1 MRRAPAWLIVC
12 MSFVLLVSGAYA
24 QRAAPGPQAFYGPHL
39 SVQPGTAEAPEGRAP
54 PPAASEATRQVYAWN
69 AIALQAN
76 ALDHTPV
83 APGELRVF
91 GEQVGPP
98 RSARALA
105 IVHLAMF
112 DALNAIAGRYPSYSG
127 LPRAAQRTSAA
138 AAVARA
144 AHDALAALYPSQAP
158 RFDAALQQQLARL
171 PDGAARASGTDLG
184 RRAASA
190 ILAMRADDGSQY
202 PDPVVGVDFF
212 PSDAPGKWR
221 PDPVSQSPIA
231 LGAYW
236 DEVPPFVVRSSAD
249 FRSPPPPALTSDAYT
264 AAFNEVKALGGDG
277 VTTPTRRTR
286 EQTIAGIYW
295 AYDGTPRL
303 GTPPRLYN
311 QIALEIAA
319 SRTTDALELA
329 RLLAL
334 VNVALVDTC
343 AALWDTKYHY
353 QFWRPV
359 SAVREAD
366 EGTGPTGRGDGNP
379 DTRGDPGWTPLGAPA
394 SNLRGPN
401 FTPPFPAYQ
410 SGHAGMGSALFQV
423 LRRFYAT
430 DAIAFTFV
438 SDEFNGVTR
447 DNRGR
452 VRPRLPRSFDSLSEA
467 EAENARSRIYLGVHW
482 SFDAS
487 EGMRVGRRVADYVF
501 RRGLQ
506 PPGGAAVNGE

>member
-1 MRRAPAWLIVC
+1 MC
-12 MSFVLLVSGAYA
+12 MSFVLLVPAAYA
-24 QRAAPGPQAFYGPHL
+24 QRSAPTPQAVYGPHL
-39 SVQPGTAEAPEGRAP
+39 QLQPGTTATPEGHAGP
-54 PPAASEATRQVYAWN
+54 PTASEATRQVYAWN
-69 AIALQAN
+69 ALALEAN

-91 GEQVGPP
+91 GEQLGPP

-112 DALNAIAGRYPSYSG
+112 DALNAVVGRYPSYSG
-127 LPRAAQRTSAA
+127 LPRAAPRTSSA

-144 AHDALAALYPSQAP
+144 AHDALVALYPSQAT
-158 RFDAALQQQLARL
+158 RLDAALARHL
-171 PDGAARASGTDLG
+171 DRIPDGAAKANGSDLG

-190 ILAMRADDGSQY
+190 ILAMRANDESDY
-202 PDPVVGVDFF
+202 PDPIVGVDFF

-221 PDPVSQSPIA
+221 PDPVSQVPVA

-236 DEVPPFVVRSSAD
+236 DEVRPFVVRSVAD
-249 FRSPPPPALTSDAYT
+249 FRSPPPPRLTSDAYT

-277 VTTPTRRTR
+277 ITTPTIRTPG
-286 EQTIAGIYW
+286 QTVAGIYW

-311 QIALEIAA
+311 QVALQIAA
-319 SRTTDALELA
+319 ARTTDALELA

-343 AALWDTKYHY
+343 AALWDTKYHF

-359 SAVREAD
+359 TAIREAD

-379 DTRGDPGWTPLGAPA
+379 DTRGDPRWTPLGAPA

-410 SGHAGMGSALFQV
+410 SGHSGMGSALFQV
-423 LRRFYAT
+423 LRRFYGT

-438 SDEFNGVTR
+438 SDEFNGITR
-447 DNRGR
+447 DNRGH
-452 VRPRLPRSFDSLSEA
+452 VRPRLPRSFDSLSAA
-467 EAENARSRIYLGVHW
+467 EDENGLSRIYLGVHW
-482 SFDAS
+482 RFDVTEAT
-487 EGMRVGRRVADYVF
+487 RVGRGVADYVF
-501 RRGLQ
+501 ARGLL
-506 PPGGAAVNGE
+506 PSGGAAQEKQ

>member
-1 MRRAPAWLIVC
+1 MRRISVWLAVF
-12 MSFVLLVSGAYA
+12 MSFVLLAPGAYA
-24 QRAAPGPQAFYGPHL
+24 QPGAPTPQAVFGPNL
-39 SVQPGTAEAPEGRAP
+39 TARSGTAEAPEGHTP
-54 PPAASEATRQVYAWN
+54 PPTAGEATRQVFAWN

-76 ALDHTPV
+76 ALDHTPPG
-83 APGELRVF
+83 PGELRVF
-91 GEQVGPP
+91 GEQFGPP

-112 DALNAIAGRYPSYSG
+112 DALNAVVGRYPSYSG
-127 LPRAAQRTSAA
+127 LPRAAPRTSAA

-158 RFDAALQQQLARL
+158 RLNAALERQLARIA
-171 PDGAARASGTDLG
+171 DGAAKANGADLG

-190 ILAMRADDGSQY
+190 ILAMRANDESQY
-202 PDPVVGVDFF
+202 SDPIVGIDFF

-221 PDPVSQSPIA
+221 PDPVSQVPIA

-236 DEVPPFVVRSSAD
+236 DEVPPFVVRSVAD

-277 VTTPTRRTR
+277 VTTPTRRTPD
-286 EQTIAGIYW
+286 QTVAGIYW
-295 AYDGTPRL
+295 GYDGTPRL

-319 SRTTDALELA
+319 PRTTDALELA

-334 VNVALVDTC
+334 VNVSLVDTC
-343 AALWDTKYHY
+343 IALWDTKYHF

-359 SAVREAD
+359 SGIREAD

-379 DTRGDPGWTPLGAPA
+379 DTHGDPGWTPLGAPA

-410 SGHAGMGSALFQV
+410 SGHAGMGSAMFQT
-423 LRRFYAT
+423 LRRFYGT
-430 DAIAFTFV
+430 DAIGFTFV

-452 VRPRLPRSFDSLSEA
+452 VRPRLPRSFDSLSAA
-467 EAENARSRIYLGVHW
+467 ESENARSRIYLGVHW
-482 SFDAS
+482 RFDAS
-487 EGMRVGRRVADYVF
+487 EGTRVGRRVADYVF
-501 RRGLQ
+501 SRGLQ
-506 PPGGAAVNGE
+506 PSGTVAAERE